1 VNTRRRRG
9 AARRG
14 GRRGRV
20 LGDPRFHHR
29 LGAAGAGLGAVAAGA
44 AGAALASARRH
55 AEGEGGV
62 LAAFEARAGLGA
74 QVGDGQGEQGAG
86 RGEPA
91 GAYPGGDQQA
101 LAEGLA
107 GFGVEHR
114 LEAGEGGGGGF
125 GRGGGI
131 GLGGEALAVA
141 GEHKAQAV
149 EAGGEE
155 HRRVVG
161 RLAALAAPPAAAHQL
176 VEGVGKRR
184 DVVEAHADLAGARL

>member
-1 VNTRRRRG
+1 VQAG
-9 AARRG
+9 AGYGEHPAQARRG
-14 GRRGRV
+14 STWRAARYRV

-86 RGEPA
+86 VVSPPVR
-91 GAYPGGDQQA
+91 PGGDQQA

-161 RLAALAAPPAAAHQL
+161 RLAALAAASRCPPARRGRRPAA
-176 VEGVGKRR
+176 RR
-184 DVVEAHADLAGARL
+184 GRSAR

>member
-1 VNTRRRRG
+1 MARESRARG
-9 AARRG
+9 VVRPPVR
-14 GRRGRV
+14 
-20 LGDPRFHHR
+20 
-29 LGAAGAGLGAVAAGA
+29 
-44 AGAALASARRH
+44 
-55 AEGEGGV
+55 
-62 LAAFEARAGLGA
+62 
-74 QVGDGQGEQGAG
+74 
-86 RGEPA
+86 
-91 GAYPGGDQQA
+91 PGGDQQA

-184 DVVEAHADLAGARL
+184 DVSKRTLISPGAAVAGVADPRRQARHLQQAAQAFEGAGFVRRGQLRAGEADPAVVLDAGEGVVHRRGWPPCCR